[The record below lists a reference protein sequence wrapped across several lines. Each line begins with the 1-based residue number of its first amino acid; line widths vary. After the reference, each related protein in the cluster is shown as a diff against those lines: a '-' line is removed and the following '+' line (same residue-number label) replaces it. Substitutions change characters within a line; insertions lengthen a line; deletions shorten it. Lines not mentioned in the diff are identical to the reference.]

1 MNFISDN
8 AVGVAPEIMAAL
20 AEANHG
26 PSMPYGNDDWTRRV
40 ERKLADIFEREVRA
54 FPVATGTGANALS
67 LATLAPPYGSIYA
80 HEEAHVMVDEC
91 GAPELFSGG
100 AKLRPL
106 PGVHGK
112 LTADTL
118 DRALT
123 QGQSNDVHQVI
134 PAAISLTQATEAGT
148 VYQPAELQAI
158 GEVARR
164 HKVRLHMDGAR
175 FANAMAFLGVPARQV
190 TWEAGI
196 DVLSFG
202 ATKGGAMAAEA
213 VVFFDPALA
222 ESFAYRRMRGGHL
235 VSKMRFVSAQL
246 EAYLTDGLWLK
257 LARHANAMA
266 QRLAQGLAAIPG
278 VRLLH
283 QVDANELFV
292 EMPQSMI
299 AGLRQAGFTFYDW
312 QMYPLDASP
321 IIAQMPQPVVAG
333 LRQAGLELQHWK
345 QEMKPSIRLV
355 TAFNTEAGSVELLLR
370 TARDLASRAA

>member
-8 AVGVAPEIMAAL
+8 AVGVAPQIMNAL
-20 AEANHG
+20 AEANRG
-26 PSMPYGNDDWTRRV
+26 PSMPYGADDWTKRV
-40 ERKLADIFEREVRA
+40 ERRMAEIFEREVRV
-54 FPVATGTGANALS
+54 FPVATGTAANALS

-106 PGVHGK
+106 PGAHGK
-112 LTADTL
+112 LTAEIL

-123 QGQSNDVHQVI
+123 REHTGDVHQAI

-148 VYQPAELQAI
+148 VYKPAELQAI
-158 GEVARR
+158 AEVARR

-190 TWEAGI
+190 TWEAAI
-196 DVLSFG
+196 DMLSFG
-202 ATKGGAMAAEA
+202 ASKGGCMAAEA

-222 ESFAYRRMRGGHL
+222 EHFGHRRMRGGHL
-235 VSKMRFVSAQL
+235 VSKMRFLSAQL

-266 QRLAQGLAAIPG
+266 QRLAQGVSASLPRLPG
-278 VRLLH
+278 AKLLH
-283 QVDANELFV
+283 PVEANEVFV
-292 EMPQSMI
+292 QLPADTI
-299 AGLRQAGFTFYDW
+299 AALRQAGFAFYDW
-312 QMYPLDASP
+312 PGEDGA
-321 IIAQMPQPVVAG
+321 A
-333 LRQAGLELQHWK
+333 
-345 QEMKPSIRLV
+345 IRLV
-355 TAFNTEAGSVELLLR
+355 TAFNTDAAHVELFVK
-370 TARDLASRAA
+370 TIGELAGRAA